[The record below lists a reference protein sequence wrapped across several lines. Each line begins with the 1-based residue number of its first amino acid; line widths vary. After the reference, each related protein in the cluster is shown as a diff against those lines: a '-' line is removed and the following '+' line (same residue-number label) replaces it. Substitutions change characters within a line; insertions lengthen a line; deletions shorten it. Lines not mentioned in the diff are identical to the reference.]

1 MSNRDNLSVLHE
13 EDLGKFVVYGDLNCP
28 FCFALHERFNS
39 WDLLS
44 RVEWRLIV
52 HAPEL
57 SEAAFSL
64 EDESLLANEVFA
76 IHHRAPDVEVS
87 LPKRRPGS
95 SLATRL
101 VMAISQYASD
111 KAPELRLALYR
122 ALWQNGLDLANWMCW
137 KPAYAKRDWG
147 SSLISIRKLKRA
159 TVIPWSVGSSG
170 NCWARNPKN

>member
-122 ALWQNGLDLANWMCW
+122 ALWQNGLDLSQPNVLETSLREAGLGKFLDLDSKAETSNGNPMERWEFW
-137 KPAYAKRDWG
+137 KLLGPE
-147 SSLISIRKLKRA
+147 
-159 TVIPWSVGSSG
+159 
-170 NCWARNPKN
+170 PK